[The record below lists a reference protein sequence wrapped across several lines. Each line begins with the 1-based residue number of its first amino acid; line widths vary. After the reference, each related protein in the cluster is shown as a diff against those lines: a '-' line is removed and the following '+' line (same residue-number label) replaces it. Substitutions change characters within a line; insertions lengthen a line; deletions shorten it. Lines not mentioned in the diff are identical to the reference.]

1 MRKFFIFLLSSLNAI
16 SLYSHDFTRKD
27 SLRGTLSQ
35 FRTCY
40 DVNYYNLFV
49 IVDEKEQSLERSFNE
64 IYFTAVSDFEMFQI
78 DLASNMEILLIEFE
92 DNNLNYSREFDAVF
106 VRFPRVIKAGEQ
118 LKIKVWYTGY
128 PRRAINP
135 PWDGGFSWKTDK
147 NKNPWVGVSCQG
159 LGASVWWLN
168 KDHQS
173 DEPDSMCI
181 TVSGKISK

>member
-1 MRKFFIFLLSSLNAI
+1 MRKIFIFLLSSLTAI

-35 FRTCY
+35 LRTCY

-49 IVDEKEQSLERSFNE
+49 IVDEIEQSLERSYNE

-106 VRFPRVIKAGEQ
+106 VRFPRVTIEVINGNYEI
-118 LKIKVWYTGY
+118 LHFSRGHRVPEIRVWNFCS
-128 PRRAINP
+128 R
-135 PWDGGFSWKTDK
+135 
-147 NKNPWVGVSCQG
+147 
-159 LGASVWWLN
+159 
-168 KDHQS
+168 
-173 DEPDSMCI
+173 
-181 TVSGKISK
+181 